1 MYQKILLTI
10 YFLYFF
16 LNSVGLIPVEFLNT
30 FVKTN
35 MINGNILNYN
45 RDEVSVDL
53 LIKYFYKCYNTRL
66 KTVSQKPTGK
76 PM

>member
-1 MYQKILLTI
+1 
-10 YFLYFF
+10 
-16 LNSVGLIPVEFLNT
+16 
-30 FVKTN
+30 